1 MPQERRQRRRRR
13 SWRRRRRRR
22 QGRRLLQLRSG
33 GPQIVRM
40 PHRRRRRRRSWW
52 TWRWPR
58 RWLSLLITRQTV
70 DQENGDF
77 NLGAK
82 TTLHCLCIHMVSEL
96 YSCTVLLARSKVPRL
111 VVLFLLHQPPP
122 CFHHRTRS
130 IYVQHAKK
138 TKKKRAYATALGAA
152 ALYLERPNS
161 ICANCFNAANLRA
174 MPAP

>member
-1 MPQERRQRRRRR
+1 MPQERRQRRRRP
-13 SWRRRRRRR
+13 WRRRRR

-58 RWLSLLITRQTV
+58 RWLSLLITSQTV

-96 YSCTVLLARSKVPRL
+96 HSFALCCWPAVKCHALLSCFSYTNRL
-111 VVLFLLHQPPP
+111 PASTTERAAFTFNTQ
-122 CFHHRTRS
+122 
-130 IYVQHAKK
+130 KK
-138 TKKKRAYATALGAA
+138 QKRAYATALGAA